1 MQAALLQ
8 AETMQAEMMRVEM
21 TPAEPRS
28 PRPDTETSRIVETG
42 ISLLQS
48 RGRAFASEFMVRRNI
63 PFSVIVRVLS
73 DPPWRR
79 RARSLGR

>member
-1 MQAALLQ
+1 MQAID
-8 AETMQAEMMRVEM
+8 
-21 TPAEPRS
+21 RS
-28 PRPDTETSRIVETG
+28 PRPDTETSKIVETG

-48 RGRAFASEFMVRRNI
+48 RGRAFASEFLVRRDI

-79 RARSLGR
+79 RAGLRR

>member
-1 MQAALLQ
+1 MLPFKKLKGVIMQAID
-8 AETMQAEMMRVEM
+8 
-21 TPAEPRS
+21 RS
-28 PRPDTETSRIVETG
+28 PRPDIETSKIVETG

-48 RGRAFASEFMVRRNI
+48 RGRAFASEFLVRRDI

-79 RARSLGR
+79 RSGLRR

>member
-1 MQAALLQ
+1 MQ
-8 AETMQAEMMRVEM
+8 VE
-21 TPAEPRS
+21 ERS
-28 PRPDTETSRIVETG
+28 SRPDTATSKIVETG

-48 RGRAFASEFMVRRNI
+48 RGRAFASEFLVRRDI

-79 RARSLGR
+79 RAGSLRR